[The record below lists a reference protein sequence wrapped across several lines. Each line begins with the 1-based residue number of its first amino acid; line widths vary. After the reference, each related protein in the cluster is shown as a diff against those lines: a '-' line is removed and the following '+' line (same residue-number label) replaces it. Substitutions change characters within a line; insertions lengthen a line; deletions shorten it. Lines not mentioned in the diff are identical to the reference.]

1 MFNLSPI
8 PWQMFWWPL
17 LASFLLGYFLTW
29 VVKYL
34 AHHYKIFSKATNH
47 QLHTHPVA
55 RLGGVAI
62 FITFVA
68 SFLLF
73 VPLDQ
78 PRIGLL
84 LALSI
89 IFLMGLLDDLLNLR
103 PWQKLLMQLL
113 AITVA
118 LKFGIHI
125 GQINNPLGGTII
137 FAPTWDLVLT
147 GVWLLV
153 VTNAMNLLDGLDGLA
168 GGTSA
173 ISAVVL
179 FFLSWLPMVNQPEM
193 ALMSVILFGTMLG
206 FLRWNWHPAKIFM
219 GDSGSN
225 TLGFLLGALAIIN
238 GAKLAT
244 AVLVLAFPILDLMW
258 AIVRRLRQG
267 RHPFAPDR
275 EHLHHRLIAA
285 GVSHPWATTI
295 ILAFVALFGIV
306 SLLSGA
312 QVKLVALPVVAIVM
326 ILVART
332 AIRLS
337 RKKSS

>member
-17 LASFLLGYFLTW
+17 VWSFLLGHILTW
-29 VVKYL
+29 IVKSVSTR
-34 AHHYKIFSKATNH
+34 YKLFSKSTNH
-47 QLHTHPVA
+47 QLHTRPVA

-62 FITFVA
+62 FITFVI
-68 SFLLF
+68 SFLMF

-84 LALSI
+84 IALSI
-89 IFLMGLLDDLLNLR
+89 IFLMGLLDDLFSLK
-103 PWQKLLMQLL
+103 PWQKLLMQIL
-113 AITVA
+113 AVAVA
-118 LKFGIHI
+118 LQFGIHI

-137 FAPTWDLVLT
+137 FSPIWDLVLS
-147 GVWLLV
+147 GIWLLI

-168 GGTSA
+168 GGASA

-206 FLRWNWHPAKIFM
+206 FLRWNWYPAKIFM

-225 TLGFLLGALAIIN
+225 VLGFLLGALAIIN

-244 AVLVLAFPILDLMW
+244 AVLVLAFPILDLIW
-258 AIVRRLRQG
+258 AIIRRLRAG
-267 RHPFAPDR
+267 KHPFSPDK

-285 GVSHPWATTI
+285 KIPHPWAAAI
-295 ILAFVALFGIV
+295 ILFFVALFGLI
-306 SLLSGA
+306 SLLSGSK
-312 QVKLVALPVVAIVM
+312 VKLIAIPVVALVM

-332 AIRLS
+332 AIWSS
-337 RKKSS
+337 RKK